1 MNKYKDVNINYIINL
16 KEYDLYNLLSE
27 IYCHKINSTKS
38 FFNNIHKNI
47 FNSIKYKIM
56 NGIRL
61 EVKGRLTKRYR
72 ADRATYRGD

>member
-1 MNKYKDVNINYIINL
+1 MINKYKNINLNYILNF
-16 KEYDLYNLLSE
+16 KEYNLDNLLYE
-27 IYCHKINSTKS
+27 IYNKKG

-47 FNSIKYKIM
+47 FNSIKYKVM

-72 ADRATYRGD
+72 ADRATYRAD